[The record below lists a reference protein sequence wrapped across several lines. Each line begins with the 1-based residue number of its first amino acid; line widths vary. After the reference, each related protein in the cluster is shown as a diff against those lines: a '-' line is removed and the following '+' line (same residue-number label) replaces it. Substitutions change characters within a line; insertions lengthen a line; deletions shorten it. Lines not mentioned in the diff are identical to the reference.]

1 MDATQNL
8 HDFVLNLLTDVDA
21 RSAFEL
27 DPEATLAEAGLGDLT
42 PADVQD
48 VIPFVVDTVPL
59 QGITALAPAGVGEI
73 GLGALDTG
81 ALGVVGQ
88 LTSVADQLTSAGY
101 SNTIDVNASVLG
113 AITVDPTGLGAA
125 ASVVPGIGAAVSP
138 AGIAT
143 DLSGV
148 NDVADSLD
156 LGVVNTSGV
165 TGVVGTVE
173 SVTNDPTGAVL
184 DGTAT
189 DGLLGTADFAVNTV
203 TGLTHSLGVADS
215 LDVGGLTNGLTGG
228 LTSGLGDVPVV
239 GDVVDPHGAVG
250 SVTSTVGN
258 TLDGVG
264 LTGDLGLGAG
274 AHATTDAHGGG
285 LLGGLTDGLL

>member
-8 HDFVLNLLTDVDA
+8 HDFVLRLLTDGDA

-27 DPEATLAEAGLGDLT
+27 DPEATLADAGLGDLT

-59 QGITALAPAGVGEI
+59 QGITALAPVGDL

-81 ALGVVGQ
+81 ALGGVVGQ
-88 LTSVADQLTSAGY
+88 LNAVADQITSAGY
-101 SNTIDVNASVLG
+101 SNSIDVNAGVLG
-113 AITVDPTGLGAA
+113 AITVDPTGLGVA
-125 ASVVPGIGAAVSP
+125 ASVIPGIGAAVSP
-138 AGIAT
+138 QGLAT

-165 TGVVGTVE
+165 TGVVTTTE
-173 SVTNDPTGAVL
+173 SVVNDPTGAVL

-203 TGLTHSLGVADS
+203 TGLTHSLGVVDT
-215 LDVGGLTNGLTGG
+215 LDVGGLTGGLTDGLTGG
-228 LTSGLGDVPVV
+228 LNNVPVV
-239 GDVVDPHGAVG
+239 GDVVDTHGVVG
-250 SVTSTVGN
+250 GVTSTVGN

-274 AHATTDAHGGG
+274 AHATADAHASGG

>member
-1 MDATQNL
+1 MDSTQNL

-27 DPEATLAEAGLGDLT
+27 DPEATLADAGLGDLT

-59 QGITALAPAGVGEI
+59 QGITALAPVGDLGGLAG
-73 GLGALDTG
+73 LDSG

-88 LTSVADQLTSAGY
+88 LHAVADQITSAGFGN
-101 SNTIDVNASVLG
+101 SVDVNAGVLG

-125 ASVVPGIGAAVSP
+125 AAVIPGIGAAVSP
-138 AGIAT
+138 AGLST

-148 NDVADSLD
+148 NDVANTLD

-165 TGVVGTVE
+165 TGLVDTTQ
-173 SVTNDPTGAVL
+173 SVANDPTGAVL

-203 TGLTHSLGVADS
+203 TGLTHVTGLTDS
-215 LDVGGLTNGLTGG
+215 LDVGGLTGGLTDGLTGG
-228 LTSGLGDVPVV
+228 LNGVPVV
-239 GDVVDPHGAVG
+239 GDVVDTHGVLG
-250 SVTSTVGN
+250 GVTSTVGG

-264 LTGDLGLGAG
+264 LTGDLGLGAN
-274 AHATTDAHGGG
+274 AHATADTHGG
-285 LLGGLTDGLL
+285 LLGITDGLL

>member
-1 MDATQNL
+1 MDSTQNL

-27 DPEATLAEAGLGDLT
+27 DPEATLADAGLGDLT

-59 QGITALAPAGVGEI
+59 QGITALAPVGDLGGLAG
-73 GLGALDTG
+73 LDGG

-88 LTSVADQLTSAGY
+88 LNAVADQITSAGFGN
-101 SNTIDVNASVLG
+101 SVDVNAGMLG

-125 ASVVPGIGAAVSP
+125 AAVIPGIGAAVSP
-138 AGIAT
+138 AGLAT

-148 NDVADSLD
+148 NDVANTLD
-156 LGVVNTSGV
+156 LGVVGTSGV
-165 TGVVGTVE
+165 TGVVDTTQ
-173 SVTNDPTGAVL
+173 SVVNDPTGAVL

-203 TGLTHSLGVADS
+203 TGLTHITGLTDS
-215 LDVGGLTNGLTGG
+215 LDVGGLTGG
-228 LTSGLGDVPVV
+228 LTDGLTDGLNGVPVV
-239 GDVVDPHGAVG
+239 GDVVDTHGVLG
-250 SVTSTVGN
+250 GVTSTVGG
-258 TLDGVG
+258 TLGSTG
-264 LTGDLGLGAG
+264 LTGDLGLGAD
-274 AHATTDAHGGG
+274 AHATADTHAATGG
-285 LLGGLTDGLL
+285 LLGITDGLL

>member
-8 HDFVLNLLTDVDA
+8 HDFVLRLLTDVDA

-27 DPEATLAEAGLGDLT
+27 DPEATLADAGLGDLT

-59 QGITALAPAGVGEI
+59 QGITALAPVSDL
-73 GLGALDTG
+73 GLGALDG
-81 ALGVVGQ
+81 GPLGVVGQ
-88 LTSVADQLTSAGY
+88 LHAVADQITSAGY
-101 SNTIDVNASVLG
+101 GNTVDVNASVLG

-125 ASVVPGIGAAVSP
+125 ASVIPGIGAAVSP
-138 AGIAT
+138 QGLAT

-156 LGVVNTSGV
+156 VGVVSTSGV
-165 TGVVGTVE
+165 TGVVGTAE
-173 SVTNDPTGAVL
+173 SVVNDPTGAVL

-203 TGLTHSLGVADS
+203 TGLTHSLGVVDS
-215 LDVGGLTNGLTGG
+215 LDVGGLTDGLTGG
-228 LTSGLGDVPVV
+228 LTGGLGGVPVV
-239 GDVVDPHGAVG
+239 GDVVDPHGVVG
-250 SVTSTVGN
+250 GVTSTVGN

-264 LTGDLGLGAG
+264 LTGDLGLGG
-274 AHATTDAHGGG
+274 DAHATTDAHSTGG
-285 LLGGLTDGLL
+285 LLGLTDGLL